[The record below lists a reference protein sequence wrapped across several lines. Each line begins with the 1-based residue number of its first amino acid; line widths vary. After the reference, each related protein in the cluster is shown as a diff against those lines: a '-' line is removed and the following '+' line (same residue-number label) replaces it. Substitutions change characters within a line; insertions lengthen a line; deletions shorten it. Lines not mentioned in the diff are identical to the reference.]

1 MNKLSSQDRSALI
14 RLASSLPA
22 GDETRKAILAGLKV
36 ATPIWDAIPA
46 IGRAPLSGGPR
57 IIQVLSDKA
66 KPGDKATLRNDMGDE
81 YDVVLGAEVKT
92 GPQGERNFLV
102 KLASSLPAGNETR
115 KAILAGLSQTAALK
129 PADLEALKKVE
140 AEEGMDPKAIGLSV
154 SKIVALEKLGL
165 VHYDRGDGTVL
176 VTTEGE
182 KHLKG
187 KTAATKAVEPYQKV
201 EGLPYGRG
209 QKKNLFPK
217 VTNERQLRELSKL
230 LDKGFEAFEGGK
242 SITKANQALAD
253 KLSALGV
260 DTKSLWGG
268 YDLWVTDAEGVEYDA
283 HNDLGIG

>member
-1 MNKLSSQDRSALI
+1 MNKISSSDRAALI
-14 RLASSLPA
+14 KLASSLPA
-22 GDETRKAILAGLKV
+22 GDETRRAILAGL
-36 ATPIWDAIPA
+36 
-46 IGRAPLSGGPR
+46 
-57 IIQVLSDKA
+57 
-66 KPGDKATLRNDMGDE
+66 
-81 YDVVLGAEVKT
+81 
-92 GPQGERNFLV
+92 
-102 KLASSLPAGNETR
+102 AGT
-115 KAILAGLSQTAALK
+115 
-129 PADLEALKKVE
+129 
-140 AEEGMDPKAIGLSV
+140 
-154 SKIVALEKLGL
+154 
-165 VHYDRGDGTVL
+165 
-176 VTTEGE
+176 
-182 KHLKG
+182 G